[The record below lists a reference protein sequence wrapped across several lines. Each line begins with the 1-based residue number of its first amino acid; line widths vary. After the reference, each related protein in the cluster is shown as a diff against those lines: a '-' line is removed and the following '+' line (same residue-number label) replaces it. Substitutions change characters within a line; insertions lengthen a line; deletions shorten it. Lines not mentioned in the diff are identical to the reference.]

1 MARSEPR
8 LTSALSRHTV
18 PGQTLADSLRQAIRL
33 DIVRGRLAPG
43 APLRTQTLCDEYG
56 CSLAPLREAL
66 SWLAADGLASGESQ
80 RGFRVATIT
89 THEWKDIVAR
99 RLEVETKALTL
110 SIRYGD
116 DRWEG
121 HIVRCAHE
129 YALASQRVLAQPG
142 ALDEAWEAPHRAL
155 HSALVAACRS
165 PWLLKFCFSLY
176 DHADRYRRLARP
188 PAPAL
193 RQLAGSED
201 ELVAAVLARQAPRAR
216 RLLREHIQEIGQEVL
231 ASTALWSSFEAHA
244 GALGPRHEV
253 ATA

>member
-1 MARSEPR
+1 MAS
-8 LTSALSRHTV
+8 SALRTTPAAAATRRQTV

-66 SWLAADGLASGESQ
+66 SWLAADGLASVESQ
-80 RGFRVATIT
+80 RGFRVATIST
-89 THEWKDIVAR
+89 QEWQDIIAR

-110 SIRYGD
+110 SIRSGD

-129 YALASQRVLAQPG
+129 YALASQRVLAHPSE
-142 ALDEAWEAPHRAL
+142 LDEAWEGPHRAL
-155 HSALVAACRS
+155 HIALVSACRS

-176 DHADRYRRLARP
+176 DHSDRYRRLARP
-188 PAPAL
+188 PEPAL
-193 RQLAGSED
+193 RQLAGSEN
-201 ELVAAVLARQAPRAR
+201 ELVAAVLARRAPLAR
-216 RLLREHIQEIGQEVL
+216 RLLREHIHEIGAEVL
-231 ASTALWSSFEAHA
+231 ASTSLWSTFAAPLRPEG
-244 GALGPRHEV
+244 GA
-253 ATA
+253 A